1 MEMETFKIDFRNSN
15 FELNFS
21 KIKFVTERQFN
32 WNSLLKKGSLIQKNY
47 ARNRA
52 SKTT

>member
-1 MEMETFKIDFRNSN
+1 METFKIDFRNSN
-15 FELNFS
+15 SELNFS

-32 WNSLLKKGSLIQKNY
+32 WNLLLKKDILVQRNY
-47 ARNRA
+47 AHNRA